1 MKKKILRANHKAY
14 MKKNLRKA
22 MMKRS
27 ELETKFYRT
36 KNPVDQVAYKKQKNF
51 VSRLYKRER
60 RNLYNNLDIHNI
72 TDNKRFWRTMKP
84 LFNDK
89 SSSNQV
95 NNLLI
100 DGKIVNK
107 DDEIAQNL
115 YNYFANAVKSL
126 DIKEN
131 RYLLT
136 ENNNIDDPIDAA
148 IKKFALHPRF

>member
-1 MKKKILRANHKAY
+1 
-14 MKKNLRKA
+14 
-22 MMKRS
+22 
-27 ELETKFYRT
+27 
-36 KNPVDQVAYKKQKNF
+36 
-51 VSRLYKRER
+51 
-60 RNLYNNLDIHNI
+60 
-72 TDNKRFWRTMKP
+72 MKP

-107 DDEIAQNL
+107 NDEIAQNL
-115 YNYFANAVKSL
+115 NNYFANVVKSL

-136 ENNNIDDPIDAA
+136 ENNIDDPIDAV
-148 IKKFALHPRF
+148 IKKFALHPSILKIKEKVKCDIFAFWTGVKKPGY